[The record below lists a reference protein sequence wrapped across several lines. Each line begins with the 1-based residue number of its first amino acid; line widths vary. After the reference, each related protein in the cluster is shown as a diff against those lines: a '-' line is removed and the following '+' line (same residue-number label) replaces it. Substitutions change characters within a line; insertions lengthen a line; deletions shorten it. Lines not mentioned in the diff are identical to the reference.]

1 MIRFCPPYEQ
11 YSLLIKSVE
20 MAYLWIVVFFAKAN
34 EFCGLAI
41 YQTRWMFEP
50 FDLRWWFEKAIT
62 SPFSVRQASLTVPVI
77 LLQFKEGFV
86 NWSSIKIEPDWAYL
100 AIKVKSLK

>member
-50 FDLRWWFEKAIT
+50 FDLRW
-62 SPFSVRQASLTVPVI
+62 
-77 LLQFKEGFV
+77 
-86 NWSSIKIEPDWAYL
+86 
-100 AIKVKSLK
+100 